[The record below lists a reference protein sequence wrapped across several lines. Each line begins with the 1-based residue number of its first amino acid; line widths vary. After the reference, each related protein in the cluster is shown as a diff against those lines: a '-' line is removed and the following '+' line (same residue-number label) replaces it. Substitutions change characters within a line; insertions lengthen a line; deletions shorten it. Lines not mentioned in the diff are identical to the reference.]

1 MLGPMRVMWLVPPF
15 GTRAAELMEM
25 PIMLAVTILAA
36 RWIVRRPGLL
46 STPSK
51 RLGVGIVALA
61 LLLMAELTL
70 VLWLRGLTI
79 HEYIASRD
87 PVAGTVYIVMLGAFA
102 TMPLLVTRR

>member
-1 MLGPMRVMWLVPPF
+1 MLGPIRVMWLVPRF

-25 PIMLAVTILAA
+25 PVMLAVTILAA
-36 RWIVRRPGLL
+36 RWIVRRPSLL
-46 STPSK
+46 PTLSK

-79 HEYIASRD
+79 HGYIASRD

-102 TMPLLVTRR
+102 IMPLLFTRR